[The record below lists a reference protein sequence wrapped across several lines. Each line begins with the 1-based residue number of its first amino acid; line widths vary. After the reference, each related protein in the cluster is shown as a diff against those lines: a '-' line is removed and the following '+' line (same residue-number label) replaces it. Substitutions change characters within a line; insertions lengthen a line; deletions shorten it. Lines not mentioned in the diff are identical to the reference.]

1 MNAISHAIRAP
12 DIAEPT
18 IYSPVSIKSSLSPTF
33 PESLILAILRMSQP
47 YVVTL
52 HIVCHDTKK
61 GLAKSSPVLFDVL
74 TFFYQDTFSSDRIAA
89 PKAPMI

>member
-1 MNAISHAIRAP
+1 
-12 DIAEPT
+12 
-18 IYSPVSIKSSLSPTF
+18 
-33 PESLILAILRMSQP
+33 MSQP